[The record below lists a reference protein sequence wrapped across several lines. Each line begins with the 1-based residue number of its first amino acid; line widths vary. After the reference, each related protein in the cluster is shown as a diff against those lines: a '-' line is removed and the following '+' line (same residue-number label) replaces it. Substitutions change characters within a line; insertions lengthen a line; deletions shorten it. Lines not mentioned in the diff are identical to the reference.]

1 MEPGWVGALLWVA
14 VTSSVVNRT
23 SASSELVLRAT
34 ALAAWV
40 ATHILSS
47 DLSDSSNWSVSGA

>member
-1 MEPGWVGALLWVA
+1 MEYGWFGALSWVA
-14 VTSSVVNRT
+14 VTIRVANRT
-23 SASSELVLRAT
+23 SASSALVLRAT

-47 DLSDSSNWSVSGA
+47 DLSDSSTWSVSGA

>member
-1 MEPGWVGALLWVA
+1 MESGWVGALLWVD

-23 SASSELVLRAT
+23 SPSSELVLCAT

-47 DLSDSSNWSVSGA
+47 DLSDSSTWSVSGA